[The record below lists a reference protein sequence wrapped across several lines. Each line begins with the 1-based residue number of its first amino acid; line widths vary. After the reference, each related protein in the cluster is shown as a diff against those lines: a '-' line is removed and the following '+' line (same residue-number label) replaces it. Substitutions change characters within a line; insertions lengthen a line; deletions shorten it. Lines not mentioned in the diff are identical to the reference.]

1 MFITYLIVSLVMG
14 LFMAYIWSGK
24 GFPNMLIKLFFM
36 CYTVWTA
43 ALLLGAS
50 WHHIQAAIPNAK
62 LF

>member
-14 LFMAYIWSGK
+14 LFMAYIWSSN
-24 GFPNMLIKLFFM
+24 GFLNTCIKLGFSL
-36 CYTVWTA
+36 YTIWTA

-50 WHHIQAAIPNAK
+50 WHYIQNAIPNAH